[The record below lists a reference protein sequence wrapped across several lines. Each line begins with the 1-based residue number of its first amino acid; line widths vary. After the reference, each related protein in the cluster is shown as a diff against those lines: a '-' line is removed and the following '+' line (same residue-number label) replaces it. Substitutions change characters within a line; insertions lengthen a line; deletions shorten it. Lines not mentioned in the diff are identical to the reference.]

1 MSPDGVSSCNVVIGF
16 GKAFLCVLWRDD
28 TEGLF
33 SFLELSTRPFLR
45 HE

>member
-28 TEGLF
+28 PEGLF
-33 SFLELSTRPFLR
+33 GFLELGTGPFPG